1 MFQLNSRLSI
11 VRDCDECLIRC
22 PKNPVSKRIFLCK
35 QCGADAPCIL
45 ACHKGAIVEDNGVVL
60 IIDEKC
66 NGCGECAS
74 ACPNGAILM
83 QGKAKKCDLCA
94 GFSKPQCL
102 CDKIKLES
110 FQKMPFGW
118 EVVSGD
124 YLLPFPELS
133 EDEKFLLLDIYEKF
147 KENIVEKNIPIAI
160 RNFIFNYCEQNN
172 LIIDTDQFEY
182 LVNLAIS
189 NIFSYGPFDQLFE
202 DENIEEITIV
212 GKNPAYVYLKN
223 QGWKKTNFQFYDEKK
238 LLEIANKMALKLG
251 KRLTLKTPRI
261 NAILPNGDRL
271 HASIPPLSLNG
282 VELTIRKFKKQP
294 ISINDLISSRMFTAE
309 ALAFLQLCMNSDVS
323 ILIAGNT
330 ASGKTSTLNA
340 LFSFVPNER
349 IVIIEETP
357 EIKIPQNHV
366 VKMMPSGEVS
376 MSDLIAD
383 TMRMRPDR
391 TIIGEVRTREEIIA
405 LFNTLLSGQARSIYS
420 TIHAQSSA
428 DAISRLKFMG
438 INELDLNALDLIVIQ
453 KRILNA
459 KKGIEFRRCTEIYD
473 VNSKNKL
480 FEYDFKK
487 DKLCFNDK
495 VRSTVFDKLSLSYG
509 LNKKQLLFEFKKY
522 EKKLLEGVRV

>member
-1 MFQLNSRLSI
+1 MSSRLSLTGE
-11 VRDCDECLIRC
+11 CDECLSKC
-22 PKNPVSKRIFLCK
+22 PKNPVSKRIFLCR
-35 QCGADAPCIL
+35 QCGSDATCII
-45 ACHKGAIVEDNGVVL
+45 ACPKGAIVEDNGVVK

-83 QGKAKKCDLCA
+83 QGKATKCDLCA

-118 EVVSGD
+118 EVVSGE
-124 YLLPFPELS
+124 YTLQFPELS

-147 KENIVEKNIPIAI
+147 KQNVAEKNIPIVI

-172 LIIDTDQFEY
+172 LIIDMDQFEY
-182 LVNLAIS
+182 LVTLAVS

-212 GKNPAYVYLKN
+212 GKNPAFVYLKN

-261 NAILPNGDRL
+261 NSVLPNGDRL
-271 HASIPPLSLNG
+271 HASIPPLSLSG
-282 VELTIRKFKKQP
+282 VELTIRKFKKRP
-294 ISINDLISSRMFTAE
+294 ITVFDLISSKMFTAE
-309 ALAFLQLCMNSDVS
+309 AIAFLQLCMNSDVS

-340 LFSFVPNER
+340 LFSFVPDER
-349 IVIIEETP
+349 IIIIEETP
-357 EIKIPQNHV
+357 EIKIQQNQV
-366 VKMMPSGEVS
+366 VKMMPSGDVS

-391 TIIGEVRTREEIIA
+391 TIIGEVRTSEEINA

-420 TIHAQSSA
+420 TIHAQNST

-438 INELDLNALDLIVIQ
+438 INELDLNTLDLIIIQ
-453 KRILNA
+453 KRMLNA
-459 KKGIEFRRCTEIYD
+459 KKGIEIRRCTEIYD
-473 VNSKNKL
+473 VKSKIKL
-480 FEYDFKK
+480 FEYNFKK
-487 DKLCFNDK
+487 DTLCFNNNVK
-495 VRSTVFDKLSLSYG
+495 SAILDKLSLSYG
-509 LNKKQLLFEFKKY
+509 LTKKQLLFELKKY
-522 EKKLLEGVRV
+522 EKKLLGGVCV